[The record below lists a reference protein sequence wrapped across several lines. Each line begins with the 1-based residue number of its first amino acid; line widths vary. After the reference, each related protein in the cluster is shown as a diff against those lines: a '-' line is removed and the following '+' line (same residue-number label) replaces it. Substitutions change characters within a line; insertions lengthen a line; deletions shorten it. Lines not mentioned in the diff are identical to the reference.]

1 MVFRGAPIEAVEEAV
16 TGFAKRGMRSL
27 AVGRTRGDD
36 DRYEFAAIISFL
48 DPPRADTE
56 ETIHRAFALGVD
68 VKMIT
73 GAATSVG
80 VITMLHV
87 HCPGWGCNSVSSTI
101 ACVAVMS
108 CRSRPKAVFTSFACM
123 QATNG

>member
-1 MVFRGAPIEAVEEAV
+1 MFRGAPSEAVEEAV
-16 TGFAKRGMRSL
+16 TGFAKRGVRSL

-36 DRYEFAAIISFL
+36 DHYEFAAIISFL

-73 GAATSVG
+73 GAATSFG
-80 VITMLHV
+80 V
-87 HCPGWGCNSVSSTI
+87 STNA
-101 ACVAVMS
+101 ACAL
-108 CRSRPKAVFTSFACM
+108 SRLGLQESWQHHSMRGRFLF
-123 QATNG
+123 

>member
-1 MVFRGAPIEAVEEAV
+1 MEDAV
-16 TGFAKRGMRSL
+16 TGFAERGVRSL

-36 DRYEFAAIISFL
+36 DNYEFAAIISFL

-73 GAATSVG
+73 GAHTCIVRI
-80 VITMLHV
+80 VTIMLL
-87 HCPGWGCNSVSSTI
+87 I
-101 ACVAVMS
+101 ANQTLGHQC
-108 CRSRPKAVFTSFACM
+108 
-123 QATNG
+123 

>member
-1 MVFRGAPIEAVEEAV
+1 M
-16 TGFAKRGMRSL
+16 TGFAERGVRSL

-36 DRYEFAAIISFL
+36 DNYEFAAIISFL

-73 GAATSVG
+73 GAHTCIVPF
-80 VITMLHV
+80 VIVAITLLNAKQT
-87 HCPGWGCNSVSSTI
+87 PGHQC
-101 ACVAVMS
+101 
-108 CRSRPKAVFTSFACM
+108 
-123 QATNG
+123 